1 MLLEHHFIK
10 PFMTKLKKKLIVGD
24 DVLEALLAENKSVT
38 NLCNQ
43 LRAEQNALQQGE
55 MVASN
60 CYGY

>member
-1 MLLEHHFIK
+1 
-10 PFMTKLKKKLIVGD
+10 MTKLKKKLIVGD

-38 NLCNQ
+38 NLRNQ